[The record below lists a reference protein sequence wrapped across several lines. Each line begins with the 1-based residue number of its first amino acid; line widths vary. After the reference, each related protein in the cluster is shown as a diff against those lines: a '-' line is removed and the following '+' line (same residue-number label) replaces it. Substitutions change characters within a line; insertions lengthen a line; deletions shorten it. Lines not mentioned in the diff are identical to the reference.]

1 MDKRIPHHLKGKGI
15 DRGYSPPPRRRIQA
29 PEMDT
34 SDLIEANSLT
44 LMGQVQGLPKHYWK
58 PEMLTT
64 IGEELGEIMDM
75 EITNSSAKIRVLIDG
90 LKPLIKDTMVDFPD
104 GSEALVFLEYKNLKN
119 HCSYCQRLSHEK
131 QQCPG
136 LLEENKKKANSA
148 PAELPL
154 APREVSRNYYTPK
167 DNFAAPNSSG
177 NRAGSHVLPKELSS
191 KQGRQSDSW
200 RSRDFAQNPS
210 KDHLSARNVSEVER
224 SHRRPHASTER
235 HAVYRPNESNRHAS
249 RSYDSSR
256 TELRRNFPRHSSHYG
271 KSNYQWRERETT
283 RYSPRPDSSENSRT
297 RRPPLERTLS
307 SAEVAPP
314 PPPPIPTNEEIM
326 GDLREVTL
334 QYVNCADP
342 TESAARKRRV
352 IQGEE
357 RGLMAETASQM
368 LESALLSNQAYLA
381 TEEAPQQ
388 VVSFGNHDLPRLSN
402 GLSTTIVAP
411 AKKKRGRPPLN
422 KSLTKAAS
430 PLMGA
435 KSSKRNKGIIQN
447 SPKRKNTPEKGES
460 QRQGVERTSKT
471 TKAKQKLNLQAGSSN
486 PSSSQNSPRINFIPA
501 ITKNPDDVVL
511 KSLDWMHYT
520 SHKLIPPHSP
530 GGGICTGRDLIKSHL
545 GKAIGSGNDTLIWN
559 EPWISL
565 SSPVSPMGPPTEQ
578 AQPSKLGARDRYVW
592 LLTKSGEYSAKTGY
606 HAATSMRNQPI
617 SLAGLPFE
625 FNWNKE
631 IWNKQCSP
639 KVKFFLW
646 KAMKNALPV
655 GANLKARGINPTASC
670 PHCGEDESC
679 LHLFFHCSLA
689 QQVWNQ
695 APFKCSLEPSRISSL
710 KLGIEASNH
719 LTCLPP
725 TGIGHGLLFPWIMWT
740 IWTCRNKKIFDQ
752 KSISSQEIISQA
764 TVAAKEW
771 IGARLCHQ
779 SPQIL
784 SSINPIPEIGAGT
797 IRCFTDA
804 AWRKDSREAGFGW
817 IFIDPWSPSES

>member
-34 SDLIEANSLT
+34 SDLVEANSLT
-44 LMGQVQGLPKHYWK
+44 LMGRLTNPSAQRLWSLFPFLSNRWNLKGKATGSDLGRGCFQFCFDFEEDMQKVLDNRPYHYDQWMVILQKWEPIISDTFPSMLPFWVEVQGLPKHYWK

-104 GSEALVFLEYKNLKN
+104 GSEALVLLEYKNLKN

-131 QQCPG
+131 QHCPG

-167 DNFAAPNSSG
+167 DNFAAPNRSG
-177 NRAGSHVLPKELSS
+177 NRAGLHVLPKELSS
-191 KQGRQSDSW
+191 NQGRQSDSW
-200 RSRDFAQNPS
+200 RSRDFAQNPC
-210 KDHLSARNVSEVER
+210 KDHLSARSVSEVER

-235 HAVYRPNESNRHAS
+235 HAVYRPNDSNRHAS

-256 TELRRNFPRHSSHYG
+256 TEARRNFPRHSSHYG
-271 KSNYQWRERETT
+271 KPNYQWRERETT

-297 RRPPLERTLS
+297 RRPPLERSLS
-307 SAEVAPP
+307 SAEVAPPPP

-357 RGLMAETASQM
+357 RGLMAETAAQM
-368 LESALLSNQAYLA
+368 LESAILSNQACLA

-388 VVSFGNHDLPRLSN
+388 MVSFGNHDLPRLSN

-422 KSLTKAAS
+422 KSLTKAVL

-501 ITKNPDDVVL
+501 IVKEKVDFPN
-511 KSLDWMHYT
+511 
-520 SHKLIPPHSP
+520 
-530 GGGICTGRDLIKSHL
+530 
-545 GKAIGSGNDTLIWN
+545 
-559 EPWISL
+559 
-565 SSPVSPMGPPTEQ
+565 PPTQ
-578 AQPSKLGARDRYVW
+578 
-592 LLTKSGEYSAKTGY
+592 
-606 HAATSMRNQPI
+606 
-617 SLAGLPFE
+617 LP
-625 FNWNKE
+625 
-631 IWNKQCSP
+631 
-639 KVKFFLW
+639 
-646 KAMKNALPV
+646 
-655 GANLKARGINPTASC
+655 
-670 PHCGEDESC
+670 
-679 LHLFFHCSLA
+679 
-689 QQVWNQ
+689 
-695 APFKCSLEPSRISSL
+695 
-710 KLGIEASNH
+710 
-719 LTCLPP
+719 
-725 TGIGHGLLFPWIMWT
+725 
-740 IWTCRNKKIFDQ
+740 
-752 KSISSQEIISQA
+752 
-764 TVAAKEW
+764 
-771 IGARLCHQ
+771 
-779 SPQIL
+779 
-784 SSINPIPEIGAGT
+784 
-797 IRCFTDA
+797 
-804 AWRKDSREAGFGW
+804 
-817 IFIDPWSPSES
+817 